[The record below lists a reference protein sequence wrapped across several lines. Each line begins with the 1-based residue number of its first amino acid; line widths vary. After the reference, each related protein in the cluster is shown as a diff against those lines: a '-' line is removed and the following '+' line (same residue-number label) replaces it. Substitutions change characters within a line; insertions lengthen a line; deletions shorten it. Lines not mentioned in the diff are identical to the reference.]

1 MATRIYVGGIV
12 TPLSK
17 EHTRIIEN
25 GIIGVDDNG
34 VIFLFEDLDS
44 VGDTPAS
51 VQADALPHHSPFLDT
66 LTAHKVMSVV
76 QAAAIPI
83 DAIRIELLPKNT
95 FLSPGFVDTHTHA
108 CQVVRA
114 R

>member
-1 MATRIYVGGIV
+1 MTTRLYVGGIV

-17 EHTRIIEN
+17 EQTRIIES

-34 VIFLFEDLDS
+34 LICLFEDLDS
-44 VGDTPAS
+44 VEDIPAS
-51 VQADALPHHSPFLDT
+51 VQADVLPSLSPPLDT
-66 LTAHKVMSVV
+66 LTARKVMSVV
-76 QAAAIPI
+76 QDAAIPI
-83 DAIRIELLPKNT
+83 DTVRIELLPNNT

>member
-1 MATRIYVGGIV
+1 MTTRLYVGGIV

-17 EHTRIIEN
+17 EQTRIIES
-25 GIIGVDDNG
+25 GVIGVDDHG
-34 VIFLFEDLDS
+34 LICLFEDLDS
-44 VGDTPAS
+44 VEDTPAS
-51 VQADALPHHSPFLDT
+51 VQADVLPPHSPPLDT
-66 LTAHKVMSVV
+66 LTARKVMSVV
-76 QAAAIPI
+76 QDAAIPI
-83 DAIRIELLPKNT
+83 DTVRIELLPNNT